1 MDLASVLLDRHPPQP
16 PLRAR
21 DMMQGHLEDDDLFA
35 LHLTPEIATRKSRLV
50 LSLMVSLAGGGKRPR
65 GRRRAEG
72 DPQAADRERAQVA
85 QLVRDLIDDRV
96 RLMAWSFGK
105 ERQGLEAAFF

>member
-1 MDLASVLLDRHPPQP
+1 
-16 PLRAR
+16 
-21 DMMQGHLEDDDLFA
+21 MMQGHLEDKDDLFA

-50 LSLMVSLAGGGKRPR
+50 LSLMVSLAGGAKRPR

>member
-1 MDLASVLLDRHPPQP
+1 
-16 PLRAR
+16 
-21 DMMQGHLEDDDLFA
+21 MQGHLEDKDDLFA

-50 LSLMVSLAGGGKRPR
+50 LSHMVSLAGGAKRPR

-85 QLVRDLIDDRV
+85 QLVRDLIDNKV

-105 ERQGLEAAFF
+105 ERQWHYAAFF